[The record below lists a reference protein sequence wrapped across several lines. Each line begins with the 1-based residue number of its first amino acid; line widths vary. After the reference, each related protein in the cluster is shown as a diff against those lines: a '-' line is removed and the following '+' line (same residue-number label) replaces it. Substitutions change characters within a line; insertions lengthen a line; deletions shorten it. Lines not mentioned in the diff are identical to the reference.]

1 MRWLVGMLVVA
12 ALVAARPVLFAEDLP
27 TLPPFK
33 GDAAANKD
41 AKDDDAKKVDTSK
54 LSPKELKDLKAKTK
68 QLLEIAKQLK
78 AARKAEKGGRV
89 SPDDFFLVGKVELGL
104 KDRTGSVGFETIQGQ
119 NHAVKAIAEYLN
131 TAPPDTARYFQA
143 FARFR
148 SEETAA
154 AGLTEIQQKW
164 DEYKSYREQLA
175 ARYNANITCRT

>member
-1 MRWLVGMLVVA
+1 MRWLIGMLAVA
-12 ALVAARPVLFAEDLP
+12 ALMAARPVLFAEDPP

-33 GDAAANKD
+33 GDSGTADA
-41 AKDDDAKKVDTSK
+41 AKDGDSEKVDTSK
-54 LSPKELKDLKAKTK
+54 LSAKELKDFKAKTK

-78 AARKAEKGGRV
+78 AAKKAEKGGRA

-119 NHAVKAIAEYLN
+119 DNAVKAIAEYLN
-131 TAPPDTARYFQA
+131 TSPPDTARFFQA

-154 AGLTEIQQKW
+154 AGLTEIQQNW
-164 DEYKSYREQLA
+164 DQYKSYREQLA
-175 ARYNANITCRT
+175 AQYSANITCRT